1 MATEREQNLEKF
13 KREDHAAFVIGYTG
27 ETGKELVKELDLT
40 KAFKR
45 VVLIGRRETNITDK
59 LGEGFVSQFI
69 YINNGTLIVIRSRK
83 SLKWMTCCYESS
95 SQWRVCVC
103 VNYILLCM
111 SFSNLFIWYG
121 NMTFVFPNNSWN
133 KENQWLIHICHSLL
147 LLKPVWIFFK
157 VLKFIYM
164 LFSFQS

>member
-27 ETGKELVKELDLT
+27 ETGKELLKELDLT

-83 SLKWMTCCYESS
+83 SLK
-95 SQWRVCVC
+95 
-103 VNYILLCM
+103 
-111 SFSNLFIWYG
+111 
-121 NMTFVFPNNSWN
+121 
-133 KENQWLIHICHSLL
+133 
-147 LLKPVWIFFK
+147 
-157 VLKFIYM
+157 
-164 LFSFQS
+164 